1 MSILQ
6 RTIEHSILKAIDYLH
21 QHQFPNGEFCC
32 YIAYEEEMKYPVPQA
47 NLFPTS
53 LISYSLLNLSTH
65 PKVEAMLQ
73 LTGNFLE
80 YQSMRG
86 GAWNNFTIANEYF
99 KICPACV
106 DNTTC
111 ASIVMKGINRDFQ
124 NNEKILLYNRNEN
137 NLFYTWFTF
146 RPGLRG
152 NKDYWRLLLREF
164 KYPLKTLFFWQLN
177 EAGKYDIDGA
187 VNANVLFYL
196 GLREETLPVIDLML
210 DIIAKHREDD
220 CDKWYRNPFT
230 IYYFFVR
237 NLYAGMTALEPIRK
251 PILERILD
259 TVKADGSLGENVL
272 DTALG
277 IISLIQLDHR
287 SAVLTKAI
295 NYLIAQQ
302 GEYGNW
308 IRLPLYYGGP
318 KKLSFFGSEEMT
330 TGFCLEALA
339 LYQKEVVRIEQDI
352 NMDQV

>member
-1 MSILQ
+1 MSIVQ
-6 RTIEHSILKAIDYLH
+6 IAIEKSIQKGIDYLH

-53 LISYSLLNLSTH
+53 LISFSLLNLADH

-86 GAWNNFTIANEYF
+86 GAWNNFTMAHEYF

-106 DNTTC
+106 DNTAC
-111 ASIVMKGINRDFQ
+111 ASIVMKGINREFQ
-124 NNEKILLYNRNEN
+124 DNEKILLYNRNKQ

-146 RPGLRG
+146 RPTLRG

-164 KYPLKTLFFWQLN
+164 KYPLSTFFFWTKN
-177 EAGKYDIDGA
+177 EAGKYDVDGA

-196 GLREETLPVIDLML
+196 GLRDETLPIVDLML
-210 DIIAKHREDD
+210 DIIANHREGD

-230 IYYFFVR
+230 IYYFFSR
-237 NLYAGMTALEPIRK
+237 NVHAGITPLEPIRL
-251 PILERILD
+251 PIIERIVS
-259 TVKADGSLGENVL
+259 TVKASGALGESIL

-277 IISLIQLDHR
+277 IISLIKLDYR
-287 SAVLTKAI
+287 SSVLANAV
-295 NYLIAQQ
+295 NYLIAEQAQ
-302 GEYGNW
+302 YGNW
-308 IRLPLYYGGP
+308 ARLPLYYGGP
-318 KKLSFFGSEEMT
+318 KKLSCYGSEEIT

-339 LYQKEVVRIEQDI
+339 LYQKEVIKKNNDI
-352 NMDQV
+352 NINQE